1 MMKLTDVVEMIN
13 DVKED
18 GFKDWELEVFGDT
31 IEDVNNVLASLENEN
46 DKKICK
52 DFIKQMQEEKDLI
65 EKTLNILDD
74 VASEKST
81 KRKAP
86 GATKGKTKGKTKGA
100 TKGKGKGATKGKG
113 KSEGKNKDKNKADA
127 KDRKSTRLNS
137 SHANI
142 SYAVF

>member
-100 TKGKGKGATKGKG
+100 
-113 KSEGKNKDKNKADA
+113 
-127 KDRKSTRLNS
+127 DRKSTRLNS

-142 SYAVF
+142 SYAVFCLKKKKNTILLN